1 MTSQLSLI
9 QTGADESTE
18 PDAEPVASRPGER
31 PNTGDVS
38 DSPRTVSLIGRL
50 DRRTIT
56 RGQRGVAAARAEL
69 QDATARAAERQRARM
84 AERIARLEELS
95 HRSRPAATE
104 DGSGPGTEHRAA

>member
-9 QTGADESTE
+9 TTGADESTE

-31 PNTGDVS
+31 PTAAGGS
-38 DSPRTVSLIGRL
+38 GTPRAVSLIGRL

-95 HRSRPAATE
+95 QRPQPSGT
-104 DGSGPGTEHRAA
+104 DGDDTGTGHRAA